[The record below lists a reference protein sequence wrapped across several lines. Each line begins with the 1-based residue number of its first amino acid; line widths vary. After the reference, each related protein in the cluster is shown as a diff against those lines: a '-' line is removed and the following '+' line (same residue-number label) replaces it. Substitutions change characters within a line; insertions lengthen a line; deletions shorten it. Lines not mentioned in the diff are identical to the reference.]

1 VLEVRLSSEAGS
13 TRGMTPPGGPPRTL
27 ARMTGILTAR
37 PLPPRSKAFDLLLA
51 GGLTMFF
58 GFLSLAQA
66 RFAGILALGMLVPL
80 IWRRT
85 HPELVFFGVSS
96 VAVLQWLIGANLM
109 AGNIGLLVA
118 LYAISVYGEV
128 RFSRIALGVGGL
140 GVLMAVARYYDNA
153 DWRQQITMM
162 VALGALVF
170 GVWASGERRR
180 TRGLY
185 VAQLEERAA
194 QLERNRDRE
203 AALAV
208 SNERTRIAREI
219 HDVVAHGLSIMIVQ
233 ADGGL
238 YAADASPVQAKKAL
252 ATIGDTGRASLT
264 EMRKMLGLL
273 KQDTQPDLDPNQPRP
288 QPGISSLPELIENV
302 RQAGLDVEYSVSGQ
316 PRDLPALLGLTAYR
330 IVQEG
335 LTNTLKHAGP
345 GARTCV
351 ALDYGREMLTVVVI
365 DDGRGAAVAPST
377 DPGHG
382 LVGMRQR
389 ASISGGTV
397 NAGPKAGGGYEVVAR
412 LPYDLPGGEQ

>member
-1 VLEVRLSSEAGS
+1 
-13 TRGMTPPGGPPRTL
+13 MTPAEEPARTL
-27 ARMTGILTAR
+27 ASMTGILTAR
-37 PLPPRSKAFDLLLA
+37 PVPARSRAFDLLLA
-51 GGLTMFF
+51 GSLCMVF

-66 RFAGILALGMLVPL
+66 HLSGILAFGMLAPL

-85 HPELVFFGVSS
+85 HPELVFFGVCA
-96 VAVLQWLIGANLM
+96 VAVLQWLGGVQLM
-109 AGNIGLLVA
+109 PGNVGLLVA
-118 LYAISVYGEV
+118 LYAISVYGDV
-128 RFSRIALGVGGL
+128 RLSRIALGIGGL
-140 GVLMAVARYYDNA
+140 GVLMATSRYWANS
-153 DWRQQITMM
+153 DWKQQVTMM

-170 GVWASGERRR
+170 GVWAFGERRR

-194 QLERNRDRE
+194 QLERDRDRE
-203 AALAV
+203 AKLAV
-208 SNERTRIAREI
+208 GNERTRIAREI

-238 YAADASPVQAKKAL
+238 YAADQSPDAAKKAL

-273 KQDTQPDLDPNQPRP
+273 KQDEQHDLDPNQPRP
-288 QPGISSLPELIENV
+288 QPGVSSLPELIDNV
-302 RQAGLDVEYSVSGQ
+302 REAGLNVTYDVTGE

-345 GARTCV
+345 GARTSV
-351 ALDYGREMLTVVVI
+351 TLDFGREMLTVVVT
-365 DDGRGAAVAPST
+365 DDGRGAGVAPSA

-389 ASISGGTV
+389 ASVSGGTV
-397 NAGPKAGGGYEVVAR
+397 SAGPKAGGGYEVIAR
-412 LPYDLPGGEQ
+412 LPYNLPTGE

>member
-1 VLEVRLSSEAGS
+1 
-13 TRGMTPPGGPPRTL
+13 MTSRAPDPRTL
-27 ARMTGILTAR
+27 ARMTGILIAR
-37 PLPPRSKAFDLLLA
+37 PVPARSKVFDLLLA
-51 GGLTMFF
+51 GGLCMSF
-58 GFLSLAQA
+58 GFASLAQTG
-66 RFAGILALGMLVPL
+66 RAGIFAFGMLVPL

-85 HPELVFFGVSS
+85 HPELVLFAVSS
-96 VAVLQWLIGANLM
+96 VAVLQWLNGTELM
-109 AGNIGLLVA
+109 AGNVGLLVA

-128 RFSRIALGVGGL
+128 RYSRIALGIGGL
-140 GVLMAVARYYDNA
+140 GVLMATARYYSNS
-153 DWRQQITMM
+153 DWRQQVTMM

-170 GVWASGERRR
+170 GVWAVGERRR

-194 QLERNRDRE
+194 QLERDRDRE
-203 AALAV
+203 SKLAV

-238 YAADASPVQAKKAL
+238 YAADASPEQAKKAL

-273 KQDTQPDLDPNQPRP
+273 KQDEQRELDPNQPRP
-288 QPGISSLPELIENV
+288 QPGVSSLPELIDNV
-302 RQAGLDVEYSVSGQ
+302 RDAGLSVDYQVTGE

-351 ALDYGREMLTVVVI
+351 RLDFGREMLTVVVT
-365 DDGRGAAVAPST
+365 DDGRGAGVAPSP

-397 NAGPKAGGGYEVVAR
+397 SAGPKAGGGYEVIAR
-412 LPYDLPGGEQ
+412 LPYHLPTGGEQ

>member
-1 VLEVRLSSEAGS
+1 
-13 TRGMTPPGGPPRTL
+13 
-27 ARMTGILTAR
+27 MTGFFTAR
-37 PLPPRSKAFDLLLA
+37 RVSPQSKAFDLLLA
-51 GGLTMFF
+51 GGLTLFF

-66 RFAGILALGMLVPL
+66 QFAGVVGVALLVPL
-80 IWRRT
+80 VWRRSY
-85 HPELVFFGVSS
+85 PELVFFSVSAI
-96 VAVLQWLIGANLM
+96 AVLQWLAGVDLQ
-109 AGNIGLLVA
+109 AGNVGLLVA
-118 LYAISVYGEV
+118 LYTISVYGEV
-128 RFSRIALGVGGL
+128 RYSRIALGIGGL
-140 GVLMAVARYYDNA
+140 GVLMATARYWGNS
-153 DWRQQITMM
+153 DWRQQVTMM

-170 GVWASGERRR
+170 GVWAFGERRR

-185 VAQLEERAA
+185 VAQLEERAIQA
-194 QLERNRDRE
+194 ERDRDRE
-203 AALAV
+203 ATLAV
-208 SNERTRIAREI
+208 TNERTRIAREI

-238 YAADASPVQAKKAL
+238 YAADASPEQAKKAL

-273 KQDTQPDLDPNQPRP
+273 KQDEQNELDPNQPRP
-288 QPGISSLPELIENV
+288 QPGVSSLPELVENV
-302 RQAGLDVEYSVSGQ
+302 REAGLTVDYQVTGT

-345 GARTCV
+345 GARTSV
-351 ALDYGREMLTVVVI
+351 TLDFGREMLTVVVT
-365 DDGRGAAVAPST
+365 DDGRGGGVAPSS

-397 NAGPKAGGGYEVVAR
+397 NAGPKAGGGYEVVAK
-412 LPYDLPGGEQ
+412 LPYAGAPDQ

>member
-1 VLEVRLSSEAGS
+1 
-13 TRGMTPPGGPPRTL
+13 
-27 ARMTGILTAR
+27 MTGMLTAR
-37 PLPPRSKAFDLLLA
+37 PLPARSKAFDLLLA
-51 GGLTMFF
+51 GGLCMVF

-66 RFAGILALGMLVPL
+66 HFGGLLAFGMLFPL

-85 HPELVFFGVSS
+85 HPELVFFAVCS
-96 VAVLQWLIGANLM
+96 VATLQWLTGVELQP
-109 AGNIGLLVA
+109 GNIGLLVA
-118 LYAISVYGEV
+118 LYAITVYGDV
-128 RFSRIALGVGGL
+128 RLSRVALGIGGL
-140 GVLMAVARYYDNA
+140 GVLMATSRYWANS
-153 DWRQQITMM
+153 DWKQQVTTMGGL
-162 VALGALVF
+162 AALVF
-170 GVWASGERRR
+170 GVWAFGERRR

-194 QLERNRDRE
+194 QLERDRDRE
-203 AALAV
+203 AKLAV

-238 YAADASPVQAKKAL
+238 YAADQSPEAAKKAL

-273 KQDTQPDLDPNQPRP
+273 KQDEQSELGPHQPRP
-288 QPGISSLPELIENV
+288 QPGVSSLPELIENV
-302 RQAGLDVEYSVSGQ
+302 REAGLAVEYTVTGQ
-316 PRDLPALLGLTAYR
+316 VRELPALLGLTAYR

-345 GARTCV
+345 GARTSV
-351 ALDYGREMLTVVVI
+351 ALDFGREMLTVVVT
-365 DDGRGAAVAPST
+365 DDGRGAGVAPSA

-389 ASISGGTV
+389 VSVSGGTV
-397 NAGPKAGGGYEVVAR
+397 SAGPKAGGGYEVVAR
-412 LPYDLPGGEQ
+412 LPYNLPSGA

>member
-1 VLEVRLSSEAGS
+1 
-13 TRGMTPPGGPPRTL
+13 
-27 ARMTGILTAR
+27 MTGFLMAR
-37 PLPPRSKAFDLLLA
+37 QVSPQSKAFDLLLA
-51 GGLTMFF
+51 GGLTLFF

-66 RFAGILALGMLVPL
+66 QFAGVVSLALLVPL
-80 IWRRT
+80 IWRRSY
-85 HPELVFFGVSS
+85 PELVFFGVSAI
-96 VAVLQWLIGANLM
+96 AVLQWLAGIELQP
-109 AGNIGLLVA
+109 GNIGLLVA
-118 LYAISVYGEV
+118 LYTISVYGEV
-128 RFSRIALGVGGL
+128 RFSRIALGIGGL
-140 GVLMAVARYYDNA
+140 GVLMATARYWANS

-170 GVWASGERRR
+170 GVWAFGERRR

-185 VAQLEERAA
+185 VAQLEERAVQA
-194 QLERNRDRE
+194 ERDRDRE
-203 AALAV
+203 ATLAV
-208 SNERTRIAREI
+208 TNERTRIAREI

-238 YAADASPVQAKKAL
+238 YAADASPEQAKKAL

-273 KQDTQPDLDPNQPRP
+273 KQDEQNELDPNQPRP
-288 QPGISSLPELIENV
+288 QPGVSSLPELVENV
-302 RQAGLDVEYSVSGQ
+302 REAGLTVDYEVTGT

-345 GARTCV
+345 GARTSV
-351 ALDYGREMLTVVVI
+351 TLDFGREMLTVVVT
-365 DDGRGAAVAPST
+365 DDGRGGGVAPSS

-397 NAGPKAGGGYEVVAR
+397 NAGPKAGGGYEVVAK
-412 LPYDLPGGEQ
+412 LPYAGPPDQ

>member
-1 VLEVRLSSEAGS
+1 
-13 TRGMTPPGGPPRTL
+13 M
-27 ARMTGILTAR
+27 ARR
-37 PLPPRSKAFDLLLA
+37 VSPQSKAFDLLLA
-51 GGLTMFF
+51 GGLTLFF

-66 RFAGILALGMLVPL
+66 QFAGVVGVALLVPL
-80 IWRRT
+80 IWRRSY
-85 HPELVFFGVSS
+85 PELVFFGVSAI
-96 VAVLQWLIGANLM
+96 AVLQWLAGIELQ

-118 LYAISVYGEV
+118 LYTISVYGEV
-128 RFSRIALGVGGL
+128 RFSRIALGIGGL
-140 GVLMAVARYYDNA
+140 GVLMATARYWANS

-162 VALGALVF
+162 VAFGSVVF
-170 GVWASGERRR
+170 GVWAFGERRR

-185 VAQLEERAA
+185 VAQLEERAVQA
-194 QLERNRDRE
+194 ERDRDRE
-203 AALAV
+203 ATLAV
-208 SNERTRIAREI
+208 TNERTRIAREI

-238 YAADASPVQAKKAL
+238 YAADASPEQAKKAL

-273 KQDTQPDLDPNQPRP
+273 KQDEQNELDPNQPRP
-288 QPGISSLPELIENV
+288 QPGVSSLPELVENV
-302 RQAGLDVEYSVSGQ
+302 REAGLTVDYEVTGT

-345 GARTCV
+345 GARTSV
-351 ALDYGREMLTVVVI
+351 TLDFGREMLTVVVT
-365 DDGRGAAVAPST
+365 DDGRGGGVAPSS
-377 DPGHG
+377 DAGHG

-397 NAGPKAGGGYEVVAR
+397 NAGPKAGGGYEVVAK
-412 LPYDLPGGEQ
+412 LPYAGPADQ

>member
-1 VLEVRLSSEAGS
+1 
-13 TRGMTPPGGPPRTL
+13 MTSRARFRRNL
-27 ARMTGILTAR
+27 ATMTGTLSGILA
-37 PLPPRSKAFDLLLA
+37 PRRQVDPRGRAFDLLLA
-51 GGLTMFF
+51 GALTLFF
-58 GFLSLAQA
+58 GLAGLAQA
-66 RFAGILALGMLVPL
+66 GFAGVLGFGMLIPL
-80 IWRRT
+80 AWRRS
-85 HPELVFFGVSS
+85 HPELVFFTVSA
-96 VAVLQWLIGANLM
+96 VAVLQWLAGAELQP
-109 AGNIGLLVA
+109 GNVGLLVA

-128 RFSRIALGVGGL
+128 RYSRIALGIGGL
-140 GVLMAVARYYDNA
+140 GVLMATSRYWSA
-153 DWRQQITMM
+153 SDWRQQITMM

-170 GVWASGERRR
+170 GVWAMGERRR

-185 VAQLEERAA
+185 VAQLEERAIQA
-194 QLERNRDRE
+194 ERDRDRE
-203 AALAV
+203 SKLAV

-238 YAADASPVQAKKAL
+238 YAADASPEQAKKAL

-273 KQDTQPDLDPNQPRP
+273 KQDAQQELDPDQPRP
-288 QPGISSLPELIENV
+288 QPGISSLPELIDNV
-302 RQAGLDVEYSVSGQ
+302 RDAGLTVAYEVTGTS
-316 PRDLPALLGLTAYR
+316 RDLPALLGLTAYR

-345 GARTCV
+345 GAHTSV
-351 ALDYGREMLTVVVI
+351 HLDFGREMLTVVVS
-365 DDGRGAAVAPST
+365 DDGRGAGVAPSS

-397 NAGPKAGGGYEVVAR
+397 NAGPKAGGGYEVIAK
-412 LPYDLPGGEQ
+412 LPYNLPAGGTQ

>member
-1 VLEVRLSSEAGS
+1 MTPAEAG
-13 TRGMTPPGGPPRTL
+13 PRTL
-27 ARMTGILTAR
+27 ASMTGMLTAR
-37 PLPPRSKAFDLLLA
+37 PLPARSKAFDLFLA
-51 GGLTMFF
+51 GGLCMMF

-66 RFAGILALGMLVPL
+66 HWSGILAFGMLVPL

-85 HPELVFFGVSS
+85 HPELVFFTVCS
-96 VAVLQWLIGANLM
+96 VAAFQWLAAVDLM
-109 AGNIGLLVA
+109 PGNVGLLVA
-118 LYAISVYGEV
+118 LYAISVYGDV
-128 RFSRIALGVGGL
+128 RLSRIALGIGGL
-140 GVLMAVARYYDNA
+140 GVLMATSRYWSNS
-153 DWRQQITMM
+153 DWKQQVTMM

-170 GVWASGERRR
+170 GVWAFGERRR

-194 QLERNRDRE
+194 QLERDRDRE
-203 AALAV
+203 AKLAV

-238 YAADASPVQAKKAL
+238 YAADQSPEAAKKAL

-273 KQDTQPDLDPNQPRP
+273 KQDEQNELDPNQPRP
-288 QPGISSLPELIENV
+288 QPGVSSLPELIENV
-302 RQAGLDVEYSVSGQ
+302 REAGLSVSYEVTGE

-345 GARTCV
+345 GARTSV
-351 ALDYGREMLTVVVI
+351 SLDFGREMLTVVVT
-365 DDGRGAAVAPST
+365 DDGRGAGVAPSS

-389 ASISGGTV
+389 ASVSGGTV
-397 NAGPKAGGGYEVVAR
+397 SAGPKAGGGYEVIAR
-412 LPYDLPGGEQ
+412 LPYNLPTGE

>member
-1 VLEVRLSSEAGS
+1 
-13 TRGMTPPGGPPRTL
+13 MTPAAQPARTL
-27 ARMTGILTAR
+27 ASMTGILTAR
-37 PLPPRSKAFDLLLA
+37 PVPARSRAFDLLLA
-51 GGLTMFF
+51 GSLCMVF

-66 RFAGILALGMLVPL
+66 HLSGILAFGMLAPL

-85 HPELVFFGVSS
+85 HPELVFFGVCA
-96 VAVLQWLIGANLM
+96 VAVLQWLGGVQLM
-109 AGNIGLLVA
+109 PGNVGLLVA
-118 LYAISVYGEV
+118 LYAISVYGDV
-128 RFSRIALGVGGL
+128 RLSRIALGIGGL
-140 GVLMAVARYYDNA
+140 GVLMATSRYWSNS
-153 DWRQQITMM
+153 DWKQQVTMM

-170 GVWASGERRR
+170 GVWAFGERRR

-194 QLERNRDRE
+194 QLERDRDRE
-203 AALAV
+203 AKLAV
-208 SNERTRIAREI
+208 GNERTRIAREI

-238 YAADASPVQAKKAL
+238 YAADQSPDAAKKAL

-273 KQDTQPDLDPNQPRP
+273 KQDEQHDLDPNQPRP
-288 QPGISSLPELIENV
+288 QPGVSSLPELIDNV
-302 RQAGLDVEYSVSGQ
+302 REAGLNVTYDVTGE

-345 GARTCV
+345 GARTSV
-351 ALDYGREMLTVVVI
+351 TLDFGREMLTVVVT
-365 DDGRGAAVAPST
+365 DDGRGAGVAPSA

-389 ASISGGTV
+389 ASVSGGTV
-397 NAGPKAGGGYEVVAR
+397 SAGPKAGGGYEVIAR
-412 LPYDLPGGEQ
+412 LPYNLPTGE

>member
-1 VLEVRLSSEAGS
+1 M
-13 TRGMTPPGGPPRTL
+13 TRRVAVPRTL
-27 ARMTGILTAR
+27 ADMTGTLSGILT
-37 PLPPRSKAFDLLLA
+37 PRRVAQHSKLFDLLLA
-51 GGLTMFF
+51 GGLTLFF
-58 GFLSLAQA
+58 GLLSLAQDQL
-66 RFAGILALGMLVPL
+66 AGLLGVAMLVPL

-85 HPELVFFGVSS
+85 HPELVFFGVSA
-96 VAVLQWLIGANLM
+96 VAVLQWLGGVNLQ
-109 AGNIGLLVA
+109 AGNVGLLVA
-118 LYAISVYGEV
+118 LYTISVYGAV
-128 RFSRIALGVGGL
+128 RYSRIALCVGGL
-140 GVLMAVARYYDNA
+140 GVLMATARYYSNS

-170 GVWASGERRR
+170 GVWAFGERRR

-194 QLERNRDRE
+194 QLERDRDRE
-203 AALAV
+203 AKLAV

-238 YAADASPVQAKKAL
+238 YAADASPEQAKKAL
-252 ATIGDTGRASLT
+252 GTIGDTGRASLT

-273 KQDTQPDLDPNQPRP
+273 KQDAQPELDPDQPRP
-288 QPGISSLPELIENV
+288 QPGVSSLPELIDNV
-302 RQAGLDVEYSVSGQ
+302 RDAGLSVDYQVTGT

-345 GARTCV
+345 GARTSV
-351 ALDYGREMLTVVVI
+351 HLDFGREMLTVVVT
-365 DDGRGAAVAPST
+365 DDGRGGGVAPSS

-397 NAGPKAGGGYEVVAR
+397 NAGPKAGGGYEVIAK
-412 LPYDLPGGEQ
+412 LPYNLPAGGDQ

>member
-1 VLEVRLSSEAGS
+1 
-13 TRGMTPPGGPPRTL
+13 MTSRAAVPRTL

-37 PLPPRSKAFDLLLA
+37 PVPARSKAFDLLLA
-51 GGLTMFF
+51 GSMCLIL
-58 GFLSLAQA
+58 GFLGIAQTG
-66 RFAGILALGMLVPL
+66 FEGILGFGMLVPL
-80 IWRRT
+80 VWRRT
-85 HPELVFFGVSS
+85 HPEVVFFGVCA
-96 VAVLQWLIGANLM
+96 VAVLQWLAGAQLM
-109 AGNIGLLVA
+109 PANFGLLVA
-118 LYAISVYGEV
+118 LYTISVYGEV
-128 RFSRIALGVGGL
+128 RYSRIALGIGGL
-140 GVLMAVARYYDNA
+140 GVLMATSRYWSNS
-153 DWRQQITMM
+153 DWKQQVTMM

-170 GVWASGERRR
+170 GVWATGERRR

-185 VAQLEERAA
+185 VAQLEERAD
-194 QLERNRDRE
+194 QLERDRDRE
-203 AALAV
+203 AKLAV

-238 YAADASPVQAKKAL
+238 YAADQSPEQAKKAL

-273 KQDTQPDLDPNQPRP
+273 KQEEQLELDPNQARP
-288 QPGISSLPELIENV
+288 QPGVSSLPELIENV
-302 RQAGLDVEYSVSGQ
+302 REAGLAVDYQVTGE
-316 PRDLPALLGLTAYR
+316 PRDLPSVLGLTAYR

-345 GARTCV
+345 GARTSV
-351 ALDYGREMLTVVVI
+351 TLDFGREMLTVVVT
-365 DDGRGAAVAPST
+365 DDGRGAGVAPSS

-397 NAGPKAGGGYEVVAR
+397 NAGPKAGGGYEVIAR
-412 LPYDLPGGEQ
+412 LPYHLPTGGEQ

>member
-1 VLEVRLSSEAGS
+1 
-13 TRGMTPPGGPPRTL
+13 
-27 ARMTGILTAR
+27 
-37 PLPPRSKAFDLLLA
+37 SKAFDLLLA
-51 GGLTMFF
+51 GGLCMVF

-66 RFAGILALGMLVPL
+66 HFGGLLAFGMLAPL

-85 HPELVFFGVSS
+85 HPELVFFTVCA
-96 VAVLQWLIGANLM
+96 VATLQWLVGVELQP
-109 AGNIGLLVA
+109 GNVGLLVA
-118 LYAISVYGEV
+118 LYAITVYGDV
-128 RFSRIALGVGGL
+128 RLSRIALGIGGL
-140 GVLMAVARYYDNA
+140 GVLMAVSRYWANS
-153 DWRQQITMM
+153 DWKQQVTTMGGL
-162 VALGALVF
+162 AALVF
-170 GVWASGERRR
+170 GVWAFGERRR

-194 QLERNRDRE
+194 QLERDRDRE
-203 AALAV
+203 AKLAV

-238 YAADASPVQAKKAL
+238 YAADQSPEAAKKAL

-273 KQDTQPDLDPNQPRP
+273 KQDEQSDLGPHQPRP
-288 QPGISSLPELIENV
+288 QPGVSSLPELIENV
-302 RQAGLDVEYSVSGQ
+302 RAAGLPVEYTVTGQ
-316 PRDLPALLGLTAYR
+316 PRELPALLGLTAYR

-345 GARTCV
+345 GARTSV
-351 ALDYGREMLTVVVI
+351 TLDFGREMLTVVVT
-365 DDGRGAAVAPST
+365 DDGRGAGVAPST

-389 ASISGGTV
+389 VSVSGGTV
-397 NAGPKAGGGYEVVAR
+397 SAGPKAGGGYEVIAR
-412 LPYDLPGGEQ
+412 LPYNLPTGG

>member
-1 VLEVRLSSEAGS
+1 
-13 TRGMTPPGGPPRTL
+13 
-27 ARMTGILTAR
+27 MTGILTAR
-37 PLPPRSKAFDLLLA
+37 PVPARSRAFDLLLA
-51 GGLTMFF
+51 GSLCMIF

-66 RFAGILALGMLVPL
+66 HLSGILAFGMLAPL

-85 HPELVFFGVSS
+85 HPELVFFGVCA
-96 VAVLQWLIGANLM
+96 VAVLQWLGGVQLM
-109 AGNIGLLVA
+109 PGNVGLLVA
-118 LYAISVYGEV
+118 LYAISVYGDV
-128 RFSRIALGVGGL
+128 RLSRIALGIGGL
-140 GVLMAVARYYDNA
+140 GVLMATSRYWANS
-153 DWRQQITMM
+153 DWKQQVTMM

-170 GVWASGERRR
+170 GVWAFGERRR

-194 QLERNRDRE
+194 QLERDRDRE
-203 AALAV
+203 AKLAV
-208 SNERTRIAREI
+208 GNERTRIAREI

-238 YAADASPVQAKKAL
+238 YAADQSPDAAKKAL

-273 KQDTQPDLDPNQPRP
+273 KQDEQHDLDPNQPRP
-288 QPGISSLPELIENV
+288 QPGVSSLPELIDNV
-302 RQAGLDVEYSVSGQ
+302 REAGLNVTYDVTGE

-345 GARTCV
+345 GARTSV
-351 ALDYGREMLTVVVI
+351 TLDFGREMLTVVVT
-365 DDGRGAAVAPST
+365 DDGRGAGVAPSA

-389 ASISGGTV
+389 ASVSGGTV
-397 NAGPKAGGGYEVVAR
+397 SAGPKAGGGYEVIAR
-412 LPYDLPGGEQ
+412 LPYNLPTGE

>member
-1 VLEVRLSSEAGS
+1 
-13 TRGMTPPGGPPRTL
+13 
-27 ARMTGILTAR
+27 MTGILTAR
-37 PLPPRSKAFDLLLA
+37 PLPARSRAFDLLLA
-51 GGLTMFF
+51 GALCVTA

-66 RFAGILALGMLVPL
+66 HFGGILAFGMLVPL

-85 HPELVFFGVSS
+85 HPELVFFAVCS
-96 VAVLQWLIGANLM
+96 VAALQWLIGVDLQP
-109 AGNIGLLVA
+109 GNIGLLVA
-118 LYAISVYGEV
+118 LYAISVYGDT
-128 RFSRIALGVGGL
+128 RLSRIALGIGGL
-140 GVLMAVARYYDNA
+140 GVLMAVSRYWSNA
-153 DWRQQITMM
+153 DWKQQVTMM

-170 GVWASGERRR
+170 GVWAFGERRR

-194 QLERNRDRE
+194 QLERDRDRE
-203 AALAV
+203 NKLAV

-238 YAADASPVQAKKAL
+238 YAADQSPAAAKKAL

-273 KQDTQPDLDPNQPRP
+273 KQDEPNELDPNQPRP
-288 QPGISSLPELIENV
+288 QPGVSSLPELIDNV
-302 RQAGLDVEYSVSGQ
+302 REAGLNVTYDVTGQ

-351 ALDYGREMLTVVVI
+351 KLDFGREMLTVVVT
-365 DDGRGAAVAPST
+365 DDGRGAGVAPSS

-389 ASISGGTV
+389 ASVSGGTV
-397 NAGPKAGGGYEVVAR
+397 SAGPKAGGGYEVIAK
-412 LPYDLPGGEQ
+412 LPYNLPTGE

>member
-1 VLEVRLSSEAGS
+1 MTKPAGFHRS
-13 TRGMTPPGGPPRTL
+13 L
-27 ARMTGILTAR
+27 AHMTGTMSGILAPR
-37 PLPPRSKAFDLLLA
+37 RQVSQRSKAFDLLLA
-51 GGLTMFF
+51 GALTLFF
-58 GFLSLAQA
+58 GLFSLAQEGV
-66 RFAGILALGMLVPL
+66 AGVLGVGMLAPL
-80 IWRRT
+80 VWRRT
-85 HPELVFFGVSS
+85 HPELVFFAVSS
-96 VAVLQWLIGANLM
+96 VAVLQWLSGANLM
-109 AGNIGLLVA
+109 AGNVGLLVA

-128 RFSRIALGVGGL
+128 KYSRIALGVGGL
-140 GVLMAVARYYDNA
+140 GVLMATARYYSSS

-170 GVWASGERRR
+170 GVWAIGERRR

-194 QLERNRDRE
+194 QLERDRDRE
-203 AALAV
+203 AKLAV

-238 YAADASPVQAKKAL
+238 YAADASPEQAKKAL

-273 KQDTQPDLDPNQPRP
+273 KQDVQPDLDPDQPRP

-302 RQAGLDVEYSVSGQ
+302 RQAGLTVDYQVTGT

-351 ALDYGREMLTVVVI
+351 ELDFGREMLTVVVT
-365 DDGRGAAVAPST
+365 DDGRGAGVAPSN

-397 NAGPKAGGGYEVVAR
+397 NAGPKAGGGYEVIAR
-412 LPYDLPGGEQ
+412 LPYNLPAGGNQ

>member
-1 VLEVRLSSEAGS
+1 MTFPVAG
-13 TRGMTPPGGPPRTL
+13 RRTL
-27 ARMTGILTAR
+27 ARMTGFFMAR
-37 PLPPRSKAFDLLLA
+37 RVSPQSRAFDLLLA
-51 GGLTMFF
+51 GGLTLFF

-66 RFAGILALGMLVPL
+66 QFAGVVSLALLIPL
-80 IWRRT
+80 IWRRSY
-85 HPELVFFGVSS
+85 PELVFFGVSAI
-96 VAVLQWLIGANLM
+96 AVLQWLAGIDLQ

-118 LYAISVYGEV
+118 LYTISVYGEV
-128 RFSRIALGVGGL
+128 KYSRIALGIGGL
-140 GVLMAVARYYDNA
+140 GVLMATARYYANS

-162 VALGALVF
+162 VAFGAVVF
-170 GVWASGERRR
+170 GVWAFGERRR

-185 VAQLEERAA
+185 VAQLEERAVQA
-194 QLERNRDRE
+194 ERDRDRE
-203 AALAV
+203 ATLAV
-208 SNERTRIAREI
+208 TNERTRIAREI

-238 YAADASPVQAKKAL
+238 YAADASPEQAKKAL

-273 KQDTQPDLDPNQPRP
+273 KQDEQNELDPNQPRP
-288 QPGISSLPELIENV
+288 QPGVSSLPELVENV
-302 RQAGLDVEYSVSGQ
+302 REAGLTVDYSVTGT

-345 GARTCV
+345 GARTSV
-351 ALDYGREMLTVVVI
+351 TLDFGREMLTVVVT
-365 DDGRGAAVAPST
+365 DDGRGGGVAPSS

-397 NAGPKAGGGYEVVAR
+397 NAGPKAGGGYEVVAK
-412 LPYDLPGGEQ
+412 LPYAGPPDQ

>member
-1 VLEVRLSSEAGS
+1 
-13 TRGMTPPGGPPRTL
+13 
-27 ARMTGILTAR
+27 MTGMFTAR
-37 PLPPRSKAFDLLLA
+37 PLPARSKAFDLLLA
-51 GGLTMFF
+51 GGLCMVF

-66 RFAGILALGMLVPL
+66 RMGGLLAFGMLVPL

-85 HPELVFFGVSS
+85 HPELVFFAVCS
-96 VAVLQWLIGANLM
+96 VAGLQWLSGVELQP
-109 AGNIGLLVA
+109 GNVGLLVA
-118 LYAISVYGEV
+118 LYAITVYGDV
-128 RFSRIALGVGGL
+128 RLSRIALGIGGL
-140 GVLMAVARYYDNA
+140 GVLMATSRYWANSG
-153 DWRQQITMM
+153 WKQQVTTMGGL
-162 VALGALVF
+162 AALVF
-170 GVWASGERRR
+170 AVWAFGERRR

-194 QLERNRDRE
+194 QLERTRDRE
-203 AALAV
+203 SKLAV

-238 YAADASPVQAKKAL
+238 YAADQSPEAAKKAL

-273 KQDTQPDLDPNQPRP
+273 KQDEQSELGPDQARP
-288 QPGISSLPELIENV
+288 QPGTSSLPELIENV
-302 RQAGLDVEYSVSGQ
+302 REAGLAVEYTVTGQ
-316 PRDLPALLGLTAYR
+316 PRELPALLGLTAYR

-345 GARTCV
+345 GARTSV
-351 ALDYGREMLTVVVI
+351 ALDFGREMLTVVVT
-365 DDGRGAAVAPST
+365 DDGHGAGVAPSA

-389 ASISGGTV
+389 VSVSGGTV
-397 NAGPKAGGGYEVVAR
+397 SAGPKAGGGYEVIAR
-412 LPYDLPGGEQ
+412 LPYNLPNGG

>member
-1 VLEVRLSSEAGS
+1 
-13 TRGMTPPGGPPRTL
+13 
-27 ARMTGILTAR
+27 MTGFFTAR
-37 PLPPRSKAFDLLLA
+37 RVSPQSRAFDLLLA
-51 GGLTMFF
+51 GSLTLFF

-66 RFAGILALGMLVPL
+66 GFAGVVGVALLVPL

-85 HPELVFFGVSS
+85 HPELVFFGVSAI
-96 VAVLQWLIGANLM
+96 AVLQWLAGVELQ
-109 AGNIGLLVA
+109 AGNVGLLVA
-118 LYAISVYGEV
+118 LYTISVYGEV
-128 RFSRIALGVGGL
+128 RYSRLALGVGGL
-140 GVLMAVARYYDNA
+140 GVLMATARYYA
-153 DWRQQITMM
+153 SSDWRQQITMM
-162 VALGALVF
+162 VAFGAVVF
-170 GVWASGERRR
+170 GVWAFGERRR

-194 QLERNRDRE
+194 QAERDRDRE

-238 YAADASPVQAKKAL
+238 YAADASPEQAKKAL

-273 KQDTQPDLDPNQPRP
+273 KQDEANELDPNQPRP
-288 QPGISSLPELIENV
+288 QPGVSSLPELIENV
-302 RQAGLDVEYSVSGQ
+302 REAGLTVDYQVTGT

-345 GARTCV
+345 GARTSV
-351 ALDYGREMLTVVVI
+351 MLDFGHEMLAVVVT
-365 DDGRGAAVAPST
+365 DDGRGGGVAPSN

-397 NAGPKAGGGYEVVAR
+397 NAGPKAGGGYEVIAK
-412 LPYDLPGGEQ
+412 LPYAGPVDQ

>member
-1 VLEVRLSSEAGS
+1 MTKPAGFRRNL
-13 TRGMTPPGGPPRTL
+13 T
-27 ARMTGILTAR
+27 AMTGTMSGILAPR
-37 PLPPRSKAFDLLLA
+37 RQVSQRSKAFDLLLA
-51 GGLTMFF
+51 GALTLFF
-58 GFLSLAQA
+58 GFASLAQMGFGGVLGVA
-66 RFAGILALGMLVPL
+66 MLAPLV
-80 IWRRT
+80 WRRT
-85 HPELVFFGVSS
+85 HPELVFFFVSG
-96 VAVLQWLIGANLM
+96 VAVLQWLSGTHLM
-109 AGNIGLLVA
+109 AGNVGLLVA

-128 RFSRIALGVGGL
+128 KYSRIALGVGGL
-140 GVLMAVARYYDNA
+140 GVLMATARYYTWS

-170 GVWASGERRR
+170 GVWALGERRR

-194 QLERNRDRE
+194 QLERDRDRE
-203 AALAV
+203 AKLAV

-238 YAADASPVQAKKAL
+238 YAADASPEQAKKAL

-273 KQDTQPDLDPNQPRP
+273 KQDVQPDLDPDQPRP
-288 QPGISSLPELIENV
+288 QPGVSSLPELIDNV
-302 RQAGLDVEYSVSGQ
+302 RQAGLTVDYQVTGT

-345 GARTCV
+345 GARTSV
-351 ALDYGREMLTVVVI
+351 QLDFGREMLTVVVT
-365 DDGRGAAVAPST
+365 DDGRGAGVAPSS

-397 NAGPKAGGGYEVVAR
+397 NAGPKAGGGYEVIAK
-412 LPYDLPGGEQ
+412 LPYNLPTGGDL

>member
-1 VLEVRLSSEAGS
+1 
-13 TRGMTPPGGPPRTL
+13 
-27 ARMTGILTAR
+27 MTGILTAR
-37 PLPPRSKAFDLLLA
+37 PVPARSRAFDLLLA
-51 GGLTMFF
+51 GSLCMIF

-66 RFAGILALGMLVPL
+66 HLSGILAFGMLAPL

-85 HPELVFFGVSS
+85 HPELVFFGVCS
-96 VAVLQWLIGANLM
+96 VAVLQWLGGFELM
-109 AGNIGLLVA
+109 PGNVGLLVA
-118 LYAISVYGEV
+118 LYAISVYGDV
-128 RFSRIALGVGGL
+128 RLSRIALGIGGL
-140 GVLMAVARYYDNA
+140 GVLMATSRYWANS
-153 DWRQQITMM
+153 DWKQQVTMM

-170 GVWASGERRR
+170 GVWAFGERRR

-185 VAQLEERAA
+185 VAQLEDRAA
-194 QLERNRDRE
+194 QLERDRDRE
-203 AALAV
+203 AKLAV

-238 YAADASPVQAKKAL
+238 YAADQSPEAAKKAL

-273 KQDTQPDLDPNQPRP
+273 KQDERDLDPNQPRP
-288 QPGISSLPELIENV
+288 QPGVSSLPELIDNV
-302 RQAGLDVEYSVSGQ
+302 REAGLNVTYDVTGA

-345 GARTCV
+345 GARTSV
-351 ALDYGREMLTVVVI
+351 TLDFGREMLTVVVT
-365 DDGRGAAVAPST
+365 DDGRGAGVAPSA

-389 ASISGGTV
+389 ASVSGGTV
-397 NAGPKAGGGYEVVAR
+397 SAGPKAGGGYEVIAR
-412 LPYDLPGGEQ
+412 LPYNLPTGE

>member
-1 VLEVRLSSEAGS
+1 
-13 TRGMTPPGGPPRTL
+13 MTSATAVPRTL
-27 ARMTGILTAR
+27 ARMTGILSER
-37 PLPPRSKAFDLLLA
+37 PVPARSKAFDLLLA
-51 GGLTMFF
+51 GGLCVSVGVM
-58 GFLSLAQA
+58 SLAQA
-66 RFAGILALGMLVPL
+66 HLAGILAFGMLVPL

-85 HPELVFFGVSS
+85 HPELVFFTVSS
-96 VAVLQWLIGANLM
+96 VAVLQWLTGTELM
-109 AGNIGLLVA
+109 SGNVGLLVA

-128 RFSRIALGVGGL
+128 RYSRIALGIGGL
-140 GVLMAVARYYDNA
+140 GVLMAMARYYSSS
-153 DWRQQITMM
+153 DWRQQVTIM

-170 GVWASGERRR
+170 GVWALGERRR

-194 QLERNRDRE
+194 QLERDRDRE
-203 AALAV
+203 AKLAV

-238 YAADASPVQAKKAL
+238 YAADASPEQAKKAL

-273 KQDTQPDLDPNQPRP
+273 KQDEQRELDPNQPRP
-288 QPGISSLPELIENV
+288 QPGVSSLPELIDNV
-302 RQAGLDVEYSVSGQ
+302 RDAGLTVDYQVTGER
-316 PRDLPALLGLTAYR
+316 RDLPALLGLTAYR

-345 GARTCV
+345 GARTSV
-351 ALDYGREMLTVVVI
+351 RLDFGREMLTVVVT
-365 DDGRGAAVAPST
+365 DDGRGAGVAPSP

-397 NAGPKAGGGYEVVAR
+397 TAGPKAGGGYEVIAR
-412 LPYDLPGGEQ
+412 LPYHLPTGGTTQ

>member
-1 VLEVRLSSEAGS
+1 
-13 TRGMTPPGGPPRTL
+13 MTPDRQPGRTL
-27 ARMTGILTAR
+27 AGMTGMLTAR
-37 PLPPRSKAFDLLLA
+37 PLPARSKAFDLLLA
-51 GGLTMFF
+51 GGLCMVF

-66 RFAGILALGMLVPL
+66 HFGGLLAFGMLVPL

-85 HPELVFFGVSS
+85 HPELVFFTVCA
-96 VAVLQWLIGANLM
+96 VATLQWLVGVQLQP
-109 AGNIGLLVA
+109 GNVGLLVA
-118 LYAISVYGEV
+118 LYAITVYGDV
-128 RFSRIALGVGGL
+128 RLSRIALGIGGL
-140 GVLMAVARYYDNA
+140 GVLMAVSRYWANS
-153 DWRQQITMM
+153 DWKQQVTTMGGL
-162 VALGALVF
+162 AALVF
-170 GVWASGERRR
+170 GVWAFGERRR

-194 QLERNRDRE
+194 QLERDRDRE
-203 AALAV
+203 AKLAV

-238 YAADASPVQAKKAL
+238 YAADQSPEAAKKAL

-273 KQDTQPDLDPNQPRP
+273 KQDEQSDLGPHQPRP
-288 QPGISSLPELIENV
+288 QPGVSSLPELIDNV
-302 RQAGLDVEYSVSGQ
+302 RDAGLAVEYTVTGE
-316 PRDLPALLGLTAYR
+316 PRELPALLGLTAYR

-345 GARTCV
+345 GARTSV
-351 ALDYGREMLTVVVI
+351 TLDFGREMLTVVVT
-365 DDGRGAAVAPST
+365 DDGRGAGVAPST

-389 ASISGGTV
+389 VSVSGGTV
-397 NAGPKAGGGYEVVAR
+397 SAGPKAGGGYEVIAR
-412 LPYDLPGGEQ
+412 LPYNLPTGV

>member
-1 VLEVRLSSEAGS
+1 
-13 TRGMTPPGGPPRTL
+13 
-27 ARMTGILTAR
+27 MTGILTAR
-37 PLPPRSKAFDLLLA
+37 PVPARGKAFDLLLA
-51 GGLTMFF
+51 GGLCMTAGLLGIAQTGIAGVL
-58 GFLSLAQA
+58 GF
-66 RFAGILALGMLVPL
+66 GMLVPL
-80 IWRRT
+80 VWRRT
-85 HPELVFFGVSS
+85 HPELVLFGVSA
-96 VAVLQWLIGANLM
+96 VATFQWLVGADLM
-109 AGNIGLLVA
+109 PANVGLLVA

-128 RFSRIALGVGGL
+128 RYSRIALGIGGL
-140 GVLMAVARYYDNA
+140 GVLMAVSRYWSNT
-153 DWRQQITMM
+153 DWKQQITMM

-170 GVWASGERRR
+170 GVWAIGERRR
-180 TRGLY
+180 ARGLY

-194 QLERNRDRE
+194 QLERDRDRE
-203 AALAV
+203 AKLAV

-238 YAADASPVQAKKAL
+238 YAADQSPEQAKKAL

-273 KQDTQPDLDPNQPRP
+273 KQDEQLELDPNQPRP
-288 QPGISSLPELIENV
+288 QPGVSSLPELVDNV
-302 RQAGLDVEYSVSGQ
+302 RDAGLTVDYEVTGE

-351 ALDYGREMLTVVVI
+351 RLDFGREMLTVVVS
-365 DDGRGAAVAPST
+365 DDGRGAGVAPSS

-397 NAGPKAGGGYEVVAR
+397 NAGPKAGGGYEVIAR
-412 LPYDLPGGEQ
+412 LPYHLPTGGHVSERSE

>member
-1 VLEVRLSSEAGS
+1 M
-13 TRGMTPPGGPPRTL
+13 TRRVAVPRTL
-27 ARMTGILTAR
+27 ADMTGTLNGILT
-37 PLPPRSKAFDLLLA
+37 PRRVAQHSKLFDLLLA
-51 GGLTMFF
+51 GGLTLFF
-58 GFLSLAQA
+58 GLLSLAQDQ
-66 RFAGILALGMLVPL
+66 FAGLLGVAMLVPL

-85 HPELVFFGVSS
+85 HPELVFFGVSA
-96 VAVLQWLIGANLM
+96 VAVLQWLSGAKLQ

-128 RFSRIALGVGGL
+128 RYSRIALGVGGL
-140 GVLMAVARYYDNA
+140 GVLMATARYYSNS

-162 VALGALVF
+162 VALGAPVF
-170 GVWASGERRR
+170 GVWAFGERRR

-194 QLERNRDRE
+194 QLERDRDRE
-203 AALAV
+203 AKLAV

-238 YAADASPVQAKKAL
+238 YAAEASPEQAKKAL

-273 KQDTQPDLDPNQPRP
+273 KQDAQPELDPNQPRP
-288 QPGISSLPELIENV
+288 QPGVSSLPELIDNV
-302 RQAGLDVEYSVSGQ
+302 RDAGLSVDYQVTGT

-345 GARTCV
+345 GARTSV
-351 ALDYGREMLTVVVI
+351 HLDFGREMLTVVVT
-365 DDGRGAAVAPST
+365 DDGRGAGVAPSS

-397 NAGPKAGGGYEVVAR
+397 NAGPKAGGGYEVIAK
-412 LPYDLPGGEQ
+412 LPYNLPAGGDQ

>member
-1 VLEVRLSSEAGS
+1 
-13 TRGMTPPGGPPRTL
+13 MTPAEEPARTL
-27 ARMTGILTAR
+27 ASMTGILTAR
-37 PLPPRSKAFDLLLA
+37 PVPARSRAFDLLLA
-51 GGLTMFF
+51 GSLCMVF

-66 RFAGILALGMLVPL
+66 HLSGILAFGMLAPL

-85 HPELVFFGVSS
+85 HPELVFFGVCA
-96 VAVLQWLIGANLM
+96 VAVLQWLGGVQLM
-109 AGNIGLLVA
+109 PGNVGLLVA
-118 LYAISVYGEV
+118 LYAISVYGDV
-128 RFSRIALGVGGL
+128 RLSRIALGIGGL
-140 GVLMAVARYYDNA
+140 GVLMATSRYWANS
-153 DWRQQITMM
+153 DWKQQVTMM

-170 GVWASGERRR
+170 GVWAFGERRR

-194 QLERNRDRE
+194 QLERDRDRE
-203 AALAV
+203 AKLAV
-208 SNERTRIAREI
+208 GNERTRIAREI

-238 YAADASPVQAKKAL
+238 YAADQSPDAAKKAL

-273 KQDTQPDLDPNQPRP
+273 KQDEQHDLDPNQPRP
-288 QPGISSLPELIENV
+288 QPGVSSLPELIDNV
-302 RQAGLDVEYSVSGQ
+302 REAGLNVTYDITGE

-345 GARTCV
+345 GARTSV
-351 ALDYGREMLTVVVI
+351 TLDFGREMLTVVVT
-365 DDGRGAAVAPST
+365 DDGRGAGVAPSA

-389 ASISGGTV
+389 ASVSGGTV
-397 NAGPKAGGGYEVVAR
+397 SAGPKAGGGYEVIAR
-412 LPYDLPGGEQ
+412 LPYNLPTGE

>member
-1 VLEVRLSSEAGS
+1 
-13 TRGMTPPGGPPRTL
+13 
-27 ARMTGILTAR
+27 MTGFFTAR
-37 PLPPRSKAFDLLLA
+37 RVSPQSRAFDLLLA
-51 GGLTMFF
+51 GSLTLFF

-66 RFAGILALGMLVPL
+66 GFAGVVGVALLVPL

-85 HPELVFFGVSS
+85 HPELVFFGVSAI
-96 VAVLQWLIGANLM
+96 AVLQWLAGVELQ
-109 AGNIGLLVA
+109 AGNVGLLVA
-118 LYAISVYGEV
+118 LYTISVYGEV
-128 RFSRIALGVGGL
+128 RYSRLALGVGGL
-140 GVLMAVARYYDNA
+140 GVLMATARYYA
-153 DWRQQITMM
+153 SSDWRQQITMM
-162 VALGALVF
+162 VAFGAVVF
-170 GVWASGERRR
+170 GVWAFGERRR

-194 QLERNRDRE
+194 QAERDRDRE

-238 YAADASPVQAKKAL
+238 YAADASPEQAKKAL

-273 KQDTQPDLDPNQPRP
+273 KQDEANELVANQPRP
-288 QPGISSLPELIENV
+288 QPGVSSLPELIENV
-302 RQAGLDVEYSVSGQ
+302 REAGLTVDYQVTGT

-345 GARTCV
+345 GARTSV
-351 ALDYGREMLTVVVI
+351 MLDFGHEMLTVVVT
-365 DDGRGAAVAPST
+365 DDGRGGGVAPSN

-397 NAGPKAGGGYEVVAR
+397 NAGPKAGGGYEVIAK
-412 LPYDLPGGEQ
+412 LPYAGPVDQ